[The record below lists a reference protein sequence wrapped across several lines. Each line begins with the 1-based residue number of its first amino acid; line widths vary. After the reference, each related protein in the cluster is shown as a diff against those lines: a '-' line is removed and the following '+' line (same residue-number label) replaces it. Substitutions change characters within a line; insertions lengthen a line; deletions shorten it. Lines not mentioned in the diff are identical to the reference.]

1 MNESKKKK
9 KQVSFDPPGPKIFS
23 GVKTESMLV
32 CEPCDCTYENLNK
45 TGVRKMCRGQLS
57 AKGRSFSE
65 LFDNISF
72 ALNVKSLCV
81 VVDGL
86 TRSDAK
92 VYDYTLIRKEQP

>member
-1 MNESKKKK
+1 
-9 KQVSFDPPGPKIFS
+9 
-23 GVKTESMLV
+23 
-32 CEPCDCTYENLNK
+32 
-45 TGVRKMCRGQLS
+45 MCRGQLS